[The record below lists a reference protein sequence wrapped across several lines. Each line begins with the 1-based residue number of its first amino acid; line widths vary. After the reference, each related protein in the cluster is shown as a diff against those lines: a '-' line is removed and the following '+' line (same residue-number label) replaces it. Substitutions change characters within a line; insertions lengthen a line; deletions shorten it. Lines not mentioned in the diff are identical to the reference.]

1 MPSHPVTLALDACT
15 EACSVALQVG
25 DCVLSRHNVVPRGH
39 ARELLPMID
48 SLLLE
53 SGLQRGDIDLLVYG
67 RGPGAFTGVRI
78 SVSVA
83 QGLASGLGCPLVGV
97 STLLAVAETAA
108 ADTGASRVAVAMDAR
123 MGEVYWV
130 PCERRPED
138 TLFRALTAEQVMPP
152 GRVALPADWS
162 DWLAAG
168 TGWAAHGEAM
178 RDAIGRTPT
187 GMAPATLPDA
197 RYLLPH
203 GLDGWRRGEVQT
215 ASEAQPVYLRD
226 RVTG

>member
-1 MPSHPVTLALDACT
+1 MSTVILALETAT
-15 EACSVALQVG
+15 EACSAALWHDGAVCQRWE
-25 DCVLSRHNVVPRGH
+25 LAPRRH
-39 ARELLPMID
+39 AELLLPQCEAVLAEAGMARSAVD
-48 SLLLE
+48 A
-53 SGLQRGDIDLLVYG
+53 VAFG
-67 RGPGAFTGVRI
+67 RGPGAFTGLRI
-78 SVSVA
+78 AAGVA
-83 QGLASGLGCPLVGV
+83 QGLALGLQRPVVPV
-97 STLLAVAETAA
+97 SSLAALAAGAGRQHGAEHVLAA
-108 ADTGASRVAVAMDAR
+108 LDAR

-187 GMAPATLPDA
+187 GMAPAALPDA